1 MSEKDIVSHI
11 CNVAL
16 CGCITIQ
23 NNVHILKSIAI
34 LWPLYFGFSRAA
46 ATRNDTSKNN
56 VEFVTLIDVTSG
68 MSQCDD
74 QDMM

>member
-1 MSEKDIVSHI
+1 MSEKDIVSNI
-11 CNVAL
+11 CNVTL
-16 CGCITIQ
+16 YGWITIQ
-23 NNVHILKSIAI
+23 NNVHILKRIAI

-46 ATRNDTSKNN
+46 ATRNDTWKNN
-56 VEFVTLIDVTSG
+56 VEFVTVIEITG